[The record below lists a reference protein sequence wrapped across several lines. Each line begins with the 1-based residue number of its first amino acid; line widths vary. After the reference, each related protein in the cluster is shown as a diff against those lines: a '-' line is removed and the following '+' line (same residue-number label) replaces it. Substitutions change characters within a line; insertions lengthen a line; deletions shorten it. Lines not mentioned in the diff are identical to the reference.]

1 MSANSRSLAALG
13 NKIFEDISRRDE
25 EMARER
31 EELSF
36 DAVDELH
43 RDVGFPC
50 PLRCREAD
58 AVVKI
63 ACALTIMFL
72 CQQPGGLGDGSFLSL
87 SKIETLEMSLLH
99 EKRTV
104 AEIEERLQEAKAQKL
119 VHQQLTRV
127 RKHHGF
133 LESMAGQLLQT
144 AQRELE
150 DKHKWEN
157 EWNHRLDTF
166 KQQHFELQ
174 QGLQKKQ
181 QGEMQRLQQDFR
193 RKMKKLEDD
202 VALLKSKGRAPSPRI
217 LTRVQDENAVQVV
230 QLFEKHAQERMHLTE
245 KISKQEDLL
254 MKSRSQSL
262 QHLFTNAQTKSENLY
277 RRFNPKQNLAP
288 KPVHMIMEGT
298 AHENLRTAAANGMPS
313 GPPPIVVKAPPSRM
327 SLHSSRASSRR
338 LPSPRVEVSGEGGIM
353 TYSAEYFLPGE
364 GDEEEAFED
373 DHFSP
378 RSTAPLSRM
387 SRSVSFYDRQ
397 ETGGVEGPRSQLTGA
412 HSVFQ
417 KSRDNGSS
425 SSTSHGG
432 VVVTH
437 NQSFGDQNVH
447 QLQNTTENTIR
458 RPLYAGAHG
467 RIGKGEGSGDL
478 RSPPPMPGTE
488 QTGWKPIDFKKDE
501 KERKKGRGTET
512 DELRPAFFSQIVT
525 TQYRSTSAKVSSGTQ
540 FNMGEDKRL
549 QKASGAAYKVP
560 IEKLGLNIF
569 RTLPTVRALTKEEKE
584 ERRRKGAKSMLDHP
598 QHPRSPDWGA
608 VTVGG
613 SSRYLPRHAGSVD
626 QLAQSGRE
634 SQNGRSKLPEA
645 PEQGR
650 KSGEQSW
657 PPLVH
662 TKKED
667 PVVSEKFSQLE
678 AWVEEKIRHILGQQ
692 GPDDVK
698 PAQPG
703 SVGGDRQL
711 TSSQGRRMHS
721 TSATP
726 QAPGAADKA
735 KTDLSLVGVGRT
747 ASGAS
752 QIDKGDSS
760 IGKLLSRL
768 KTTMV
773 TDEALA
779 EPQDKRKARP
789 MPLMSQVEH
798 MSGMRSENPTARS
811 ADFNKLRD
819 LQEGQEVQQVYDDFE
834 LRGDDKSE
842 PWNVSSDAQKR
853 RDKFGQINS
862 HGAHHAITPK
872 TFKRVGFAADDHS
885 THDVFRP
892 ETGFSD
898 QSNAHDRPETG
909 STWGDPASRP
919 ATGMDGSTRPST
931 WGPDEDNNEGGAAMD
946 GEQMKKEF
954 FPLVR
959 HNKVEDVENA
969 LAAGFPVD
977 TRDEHGNTAL
987 MVSCQNGHKRLAKL
1001 CLKYG
1006 ASPDGTN
1013 HQGNTALHYAVGYGY
1028 QALAKYLISHG
1039 ADDTIMNLQ
1048 GQTPYE
1054 MTKR

>member
-1 MSANSRSLAALG
+1 
-13 NKIFEDISRRDE
+13 
-25 EMARER
+25 
-31 EELSF
+31 
-36 DAVDELH
+36 
-43 RDVGFPC
+43 
-50 PLRCREAD
+50 
-58 AVVKI
+58 
-63 ACALTIMFL
+63 
-72 CQQPGGLGDGSFLSL
+72 
-87 SKIETLEMSLLH
+87 MSLLH

-119 VHQQLTRV
+119 VQQQLTRV

-181 QGEMQRLQQDFR
+181 QGEMRRLQQDFR

-202 VALLKSKGRAPSPRI
+202 VALMKSKGRAPSPRT

-230 QLFEKHAQERMHLTE
+230 QLFEKHAQDRMHLTE

-288 KPVHMIMEGT
+288 KPVHMLIDGT

-313 GPPPIVVKAPPSRM
+313 GPPPIVVKEPPSRM

-364 GDEEEAFED
+364 EEAFED

-378 RSTAPLSRM
+378 RSTAPPSRM

-397 ETGGVEGPRSQLTGA
+397 ETGGNEGPRSQLPGA
-412 HSVFQ
+412 HSMFQ
-417 KSRDNGSS
+417 ESRDNGRS

-432 VVVTH
+432 VVTH
-437 NQSFGDQNVH
+437 NQSFGDQRVH
-447 QLQNTTENTIR
+447 QLQNTTENTSR
-458 RPLYAGAHG
+458 RPLYAGAYG

-478 RSPPPMPGTE
+478 APLPMPGTE
-488 QTGWKPIDFKKDE
+488 QTGWKPIDFKNDE

-512 DELRPAFFSQIVT
+512 DELKPAFFSQIVT

-560 IEKLGLNIF
+560 IEKLGLNMG
-569 RTLPTVRALTKEEKE
+569 TLPTVRALTKEEKE
-584 ERRRKGAKSMLDHP
+584 ERRRNSGKSMLDHP

-608 VTVGG
+608 VTVGS
-613 SSRYLPRHAGSVD
+613 SSRSLPRRAGSVD
-626 QLAQSGRE
+626 QLAQSGRD
-634 SQNGRSKLPEA
+634 SQSGQPKLPEA

-692 GPDDVK
+692 GPGDVK

-703 SVGGDRQL
+703 SVGGDRALL
-711 TSSQGRRMHS
+711 T
-721 TSATP
+721 
-726 QAPGAADKA
+726 
-735 KTDLSLVGVGRT
+735 
-747 ASGAS
+747 
-752 QIDKGDSS
+752 
-760 IGKLLSRL
+760 
-768 KTTMV
+768 
-773 TDEALA
+773 
-779 EPQDKRKARP
+779 KRKQIRHLWALVARRAV
-789 MPLMSQVEH
+789 QVRLIRETVL
-798 MSGMRSENPTARS
+798 SESCSR
-811 ADFNKLRD
+811 
-819 LQEGQEVQQVYDDFE
+819 
-834 LRGDDKSE
+834 
-842 PWNVSSDAQKR
+842 
-853 RDKFGQINS
+853 
-862 HGAHHAITPK
+862 
-872 TFKRVGFAADDHS
+872 
-885 THDVFRP
+885 
-892 ETGFSD
+892 
-898 QSNAHDRPETG
+898 
-909 STWGDPASRP
+909 ASRP
-919 ATGMDGSTRPST
+919 R
-931 WGPDEDNNEGGAAMD
+931 W
-946 GEQMKKEF
+946 
-954 FPLVR
+954 
-959 HNKVEDVENA
+959 
-969 LAAGFPVD
+969 
-977 TRDEHGNTAL
+977 
-987 MVSCQNGHKRLAKL
+987 
-1001 CLKYG
+1001 
-1006 ASPDGTN
+1006 
-1013 HQGNTALHYAVGYGY
+1013 
-1028 QALAKYLISHG
+1028 
-1039 ADDTIMNLQ
+1039 
-1048 GQTPYE
+1048 
-1054 MTKR
+1054 

>member
-1 MSANSRSLAALG
+1 M
-13 NKIFEDISRRDE
+13 
-25 EMARER
+25 
-31 EELSF
+31 
-36 DAVDELH
+36 
-43 RDVGFPC
+43 
-50 PLRCREAD
+50 
-58 AVVKI
+58 
-63 ACALTIMFL
+63 
-72 CQQPGGLGDGSFLSL
+72 
-87 SKIETLEMSLLH
+87 
-99 EKRTV
+99 
-104 AEIEERLQEAKAQKL
+104 
-119 VHQQLTRV
+119 
-127 RKHHGF
+127 
-133 LESMAGQLLQT
+133 
-144 AQRELE
+144 E
-150 DKHKWEN
+150 DKHTWEN

-202 VALLKSKGRAPSPRI
+202 VALMKSKGRAPSPRT

-298 AHENLRTAAANGMPS
+298 AHENLHTAAANGMPS

-425 SSTSHGG
+425 SSPSHGG

-437 NQSFGDQNVH
+437 NQSFGDQKVH

-467 RIGKGEGSGDL
+467 RIGKGECSGDL
-478 RSPPPMPGTE
+478 ARLPMPGTE

-560 IEKLGLNIF
+560 IEKLGLNMF

-726 QAPGAADKA
+726 QAPGAAADKA
-735 KTDLSLVGVGRT
+735 KTDSSLVGVGRT

-819 LQEGQEVQQVYDDFE
+819 LQEGQEVQQLYDDFE

-853 RDKFGQINS
+853 RDKFGQIDS

-872 TFKRVGFAADDHS
+872 TFKRVGFAVDDHS

-931 WGPDEDNNEGGAAMD
+931 WGRDEDNNEGGAAMD